1 MYYETNRKLIY
12 LIYLFFTLTFL
23 ISCFFNYYP
32 IYSCYCPYMLDC
44 VPIYEYS
51 VNGFEVITFCLGFPF
66 GLIGLILIFLSNIFI
81 YKLKIDKALLLGITG
96 CIFIGIILIYLPIF
110 IDNHSIPKIC
120 PQVSVINLIEFG
132 YILGF
137 IAWIALCGTNMGLL
151 IFRVKRVKP
160 SNRTKK

>member
-1 MYYETNRKLIY
+1 MKKNQKLIY
-12 LIYLFFTLTFL
+12 RIHLIFFTFTFFL
-23 ISCFFNYYP
+23 SCFFNYYP
-32 IYSCYCPYMLDC
+32 IYSCHCLYMLGC
-44 VPIYEYS
+44 VPIYQYS
-51 VNGFEVITFCLGFPF
+51 VNGFEVFTFGLGFPL

-81 YKLKIDKALLLGITG
+81 YKLKIDKALILGITG

-120 PQVSVINLIEFG
+120 PRVSVINLIEFG

-151 IFRVKRVKP
+151 IFWVKGVKP